1 MNKPEKENVFK
12 FVFNRKHM
20 FEDDGIKIVREVE
33 PCREYRGK
41 YEKKKNKKKLSPEDP
56 DR

>member
-1 MNKPEKENVFK
+1 MNKHEKENVFK
-12 FVFNRKHM
+12 FVYNRKHM